1 MYLLN
6 EANTLSK
13 KDFPFLCGSAAVVV
27 AELAIRAD
35 DAMTGN
41 RRIEIR
47 FKYRTYRSK
56 GAGRA
61 GPLSDFLVAK
71 HASSGDFFHYGKDF
85 LFKCLHL
92 LVIPAEA
99 GI

>member
-6 EANTLSK
+6 EANTLFK
-13 KDFPFLCGSAAVVV
+13 KDFPFLCGSAAIVV
-27 AELAIRAD
+27 AKLANRAD
-35 DAMTGN
+35 DAVTWNSRVKVSFESGP
-41 RRIEIR
+41 
-47 FKYRTYRSK
+47 YRSK
-56 GAGRA
+56 GVGGA